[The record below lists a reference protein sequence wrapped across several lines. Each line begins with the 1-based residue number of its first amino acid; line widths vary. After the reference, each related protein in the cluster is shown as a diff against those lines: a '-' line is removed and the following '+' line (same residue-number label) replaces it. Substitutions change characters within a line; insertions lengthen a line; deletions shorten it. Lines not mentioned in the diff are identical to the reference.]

1 MYDWQSEMAIQRQ
14 RDMLRE
20 ANQYRLV
27 REARACIDKHTRWS
41 SRALCWL
48 GTSLVAAGRWL
59 QSRSGAAPIPAAGGN
74 LVFLVGHE
82 TAGSRRTTGES
93 LRKVA

>member
-20 ANQYRLV
+20 AQQYRLV
-27 REARACIDKHTRWS
+27 REARACMDKHSRWS

-48 GTSLVAAGRWL
+48 GVSLVTAGRWL
-59 QSRSGAAPIPAAGGN
+59 QSRSGAAPAQGGN
-74 LVFLVGHE
+74 LVFLVGRE
-82 TAGSRRTTGES
+82 TASSRQSSTT